1 MGARDVLQIPLLM
14 AACLAALTS
23 CSTSVD
29 EPPPDQTVPVFREA
43 RAITASDAEDFGYF
57 GTCVAIDGDY
67 AIVGGG
73 FSGDVRGKAYVFY
86 RLQGGADGWGETK
99 ILRGSDT
106 VNSDSF
112 GYAVAIA
119 GAHAIVGAQNAGND
133 GSGAAYIF
141 SRDLGGA
148 GHWGEARKLVAA
160 DPQMGSSFGS
170 SVAID
175 GDIAVVG
182 APERGFGMST
192 GAVYVFYR
200 NAGGSD
206 QWGQVKRIVPTSP
219 DHYDW
224 FGASIAL
231 KDGIL
236 AVGAPFSG
244 MGQLYGAAYVFY
256 RDGGGTD
263 NWGEIKRLVANDAE
277 NADMLGSSIGL
288 DGDHVVVGS
297 EYEDGAG
304 DTRGAA
310 YVFQRSLG
318 GPDYWGQSRKLTAI
332 DAEDQDGF
340 GVAVAVSGTD
350 FLVGAPYK
358 GPSRN
363 NRGLVLFYSPELPNG
378 WGERCRCAA
387 SDAQDGDGYGY
398 AVGIDGDYAIVG
410 ARFKNGPGSYRGAV
424 YILKRER

>member
-1 MGARDVLQIPLLM
+1 MRVRDGFKTPFLM
-14 AACLAALTS
+14 AACLVAFAS
-23 CSTSVD
+23 CGSSVD
-29 EPPPDQTVPVFREA
+29 EPAPDTTVAVFKEA
-43 RAITASDAEDFGYF
+43 RAITASDAEDFGFF
-57 GTCVAIDGDY
+57 GTSVAIDGDY

-73 FSGDVRGKAYVFY
+73 FTGEVRGKAYVLY

-106 VNSDSF
+106 VNLDSF

-119 GAHAIVGAQNAGND
+119 GELAMVGAADAGND
-133 GSGAAYIF
+133 VSGASYIF
-141 SRDLGGA
+141 YRDLGGA
-148 GHWGEARKLVAA
+148 GNWGEARKLVAA
-160 DPQMGSSFGS
+160 DPQTQSFFGA

-175 GDIAVVG
+175 GDIAAVG
-182 APERGFGMST
+182 APQAGSGMAS

-200 NAGGSD
+200 NAGGPD
-206 QWGQVKRIVPTSP
+206 QWGQIRRIVPTSP
-219 DHYDW
+219 DHYNR

-256 RDGGGTD
+256 RDEGGPD
-263 NWGEIKRLVANDAE
+263 NWGEVKRLVAIDAE
-277 NADMLGSSIGL
+277 EGDQLGSSIGL
-288 DGDHVVVGS
+288 DGNHVVAGS

-304 DTRGAA
+304 DIRGAA
-310 YVFQRSLG
+310 YVFQRTVG
-318 GPDYWGQSRKLTAI
+318 GPDSWGQSRKLTAS

-340 GVAVAVSGTD
+340 GVSVAVSGTD
-350 FLVGAPYK
+350 FLIGAPYK

-363 NRGLVLFYSPELPNG
+363 NRGLALFYSPDLPGG
-378 WGERCRCAA
+378 WGERCRCTA
-387 SDAQDGDGYGY
+387 SDAQDDDGYGF
-398 AVGIDGDYAIVG
+398 AVGINGDYAIVG

-424 YILKRER
+424 YILKRDR